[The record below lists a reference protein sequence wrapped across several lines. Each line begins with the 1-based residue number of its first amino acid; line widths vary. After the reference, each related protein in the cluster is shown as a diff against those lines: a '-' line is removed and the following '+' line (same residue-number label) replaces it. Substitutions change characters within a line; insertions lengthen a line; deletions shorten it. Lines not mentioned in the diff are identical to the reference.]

1 MPDRGAP
8 PGAVIAHR
16 RPESRRDPPI
26 QLGDSSA
33 RVRRSHARR
42 LAGAELASSVE
53 RPRCA
58 RISRA
63 MIDPLRRA
71 IRRRSLPQRGQ
82 VGTLMARSSSL
93 ELRSGR
99 AARSELLGAWG
110 RRHDP
115 VAHVARAAF
124 WVRVLGSALGWACAP
139 EFEATMGPDL
149 GPESRRWRDHL
160 HDHGVDPN
168 EERGAISASSDTL
181 VGASWEQLA
190 GFGPSIACASSP
202 RPSGSAC
209 AAPARPGVDAG
220 RASSSRLRRRMRFTG
235 IRRVAAQRR
244 APCRRRAWRA
254 RARRARGTRR

>member
-1 MPDRGAP
+1 
-8 PGAVIAHR
+8 
-16 RPESRRDPPI
+16 
-26 QLGDSSA
+26 
-33 RVRRSHARR
+33 
-42 LAGAELASSVE
+42 
-53 RPRCA
+53 
-58 RISRA
+58 
-63 MIDPLRRA
+63 
-71 IRRRSLPQRGQ
+71 
-82 VGTLMARSSSL
+82 MARSSSL

-99 AARSELLGAWG
+99 AARVGAVGVAG
-110 RRHDP
+110 RVGTTTRSG
-115 VAHVARAAF
+115 RTRRSGGF
-124 WVRVLGSALGWACAP
+124 WVRVLGSALGWACAL

-181 VGASWEQLA
+181 VGASWKQLA
-190 GFGPSIACASSP
+190 GFGRSIACASSP

-220 RASSSRLRRRMRFTG
+220 SASSSRLRRRMRFTG

>member
-1 MPDRGAP
+1 
-8 PGAVIAHR
+8 
-16 RPESRRDPPI
+16 
-26 QLGDSSA
+26 
-33 RVRRSHARR
+33 
-42 LAGAELASSVE
+42 
-53 RPRCA
+53 
-58 RISRA
+58 

-99 AARSELLGAWG
+99 AARVGAVGVAGRVGTTTRSGRTRRSGGFWG
-110 RRHDP
+110 RIP
-115 VAHVARAAF
+115 
-124 WVRVLGSALGWACAP
+124 GSALGWACAL

-149 GPESRRWRDHL
+149 GPELRRWRDHL

-254 RARRARGTRR
+254 RARRARGTWR